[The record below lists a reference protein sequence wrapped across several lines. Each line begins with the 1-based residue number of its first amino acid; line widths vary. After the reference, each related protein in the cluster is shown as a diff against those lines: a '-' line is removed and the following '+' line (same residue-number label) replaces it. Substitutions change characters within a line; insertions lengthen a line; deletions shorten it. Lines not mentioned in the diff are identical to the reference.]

1 MTYTWL
7 KDYNPE
13 VNWQTGEVQMNRCPS
28 RCEECHVVQKEQA
41 LQKKMEARAVNICR
55 SRPSPEYAEDLEGD
69 ENPRSYEVEYKTEDR
84 LLPEPAAKDL
94 YATSTI
100 SQKLT
105 EGARRASKTQKGL
118 LTLPNCAKGFESV
131 FAKEDFDILLEHRQ

>member
-13 VNWQTGEVQMNRCPS
+13 VNWQTREVQMNRCPS
-28 RCEECHVVQKEQA
+28 RCEGCRVVQKEQA

-55 SRPSPEYAEDLEGD
+55 SRPSPEYAEDSEGD
-69 ENPRSYEVEYKTEDR
+69 ENPWSYEVEYKTEDR
-84 LLPEPAAKDL
+84 LLPEPAAEDL

-100 SQKLT
+100 FQKLT
-105 EGARRASKTQKGL
+105 EGAR
-118 LTLPNCAKGFESV
+118 
-131 FAKEDFDILLEHRQ
+131 